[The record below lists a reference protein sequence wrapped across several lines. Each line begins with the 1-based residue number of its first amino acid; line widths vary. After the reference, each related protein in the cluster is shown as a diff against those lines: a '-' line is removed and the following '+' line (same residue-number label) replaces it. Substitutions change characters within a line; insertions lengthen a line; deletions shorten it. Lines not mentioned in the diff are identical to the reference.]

1 VEDNMKKLRSFV
13 RFDVDRFFSGKE
25 LRVTGAEPWH
35 EYIDKKRQEEPIG
48 TKYKLVIAV
57 DNTIYNPEKPAED
70 ARINEG
76 ELVVVKVA
84 KPKKEF
90 GKFAVAKL
98 VEPTAKVYGDYQNE
112 LSVTAKDIE
121 FAANN
126 RRE

>member
-1 VEDNMKKLRSFV
+1 MKKLRSFLN
-13 RFDVDRFFSGKE
+13 FDTQRFFSGKE
-25 LRVTGAEPWH
+25 LRVAGAEPWY
-35 EYIDKKRQEEPIG
+35 EYIDKVKQEKPIG
-48 TKYKLVIAV
+48 TKYKLVISV

-70 ARINEG
+70 ARVNEG

-98 VEPTAKVYGDYQNE
+98 VEPTATVYGDYQNE

-121 FAANN
+121 FAANKP
-126 RRE
+126 RE